1 MTPLEFYSKHP
12 SEQYEQKLEQTR
24 SFLQKINR
32 DYSPLVQATSLGVED
47 MVITDLIH
55 QLDLPI
61 QVSML
66 DTLKLHPQT
75 LALKRQAEI
84 HYSIKIKSYYPNK
97 KTVQN
102 YVQKNGEKAIYR
114 STELRKECCHIR
126 KLLPLTDLLR
136 NYKGWITG
144 LRKEQSNFRANLKTV
159 EPENKGNDQPEVKLN
174 PLLDWTN
181 GDVWYYVKTYRVPYN
196 TLHDHFFVSI
206 GCEPC
211 TRAITLGEDFRAGRW
226 WWEQDEAKECG
237 LHVSAPIS
245 FNSHQS

>member
-102 YVQKNGEKAIYR
+102 YVQKNSEKAIYR

-144 LRKEQSNFRANLKTV
+144 LRKEQSNFRANLQAV